1 MKKIIYQIFDILIFR
16 DFEKRHFFAIFADSA
31 FFIAQKI
38 AKNQNIKNLVDDF
51 LQTTPETAQSKFQL
65 IWTTVVKVI
74 SRFVNFEITAIKG
87 KNDAK
92 TR

>member
-1 MKKIIYQIFDILIFR
+1 M
-16 DFEKRHFFAIFADSA
+16 FAIFADLA
-31 FFIAQKI
+31 CFGVQKI
-38 AKNQNIKNLVDDF
+38 AKNQNIKNLVYDF
-51 LQTTPETAQSKFQL
+51 LQTTPENAQFKFQL

-74 SRFVNFEITAIKG
+74 SSFVNFEITAIEG